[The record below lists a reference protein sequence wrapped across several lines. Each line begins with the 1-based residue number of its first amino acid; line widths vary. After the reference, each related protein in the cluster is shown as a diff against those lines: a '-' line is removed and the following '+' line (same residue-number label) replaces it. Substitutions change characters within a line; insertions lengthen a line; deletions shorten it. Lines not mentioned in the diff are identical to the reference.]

1 MLGVSEELRCSTL
14 WFTLG
19 VVMAKETTSL
29 SFMTSVTCFKDPSF
43 NNPKHESIWGAF
55 SSADLGIYLN
65 MEEERINKS
74 AV

>member
-1 MLGVSEELRCSTL
+1 MIYFGCGDGQGNSLLS
-14 WFTLG
+14 F
-19 VVMAKETTSL
+19 TTS
-29 SFMTSVTCFKDPSF
+29 VRCFQDPSF
-43 NNPKHESIWGAF
+43 NNLNRESILGAF